1 MEILINC
8 LKGLGL
14 AALHNFWL
22 AEVYK
27 IMNKSR
33 RENYVMMQSM
43 VFISV
48 ILAGAMMVIGNNLA
62 VAFGLVGAVSIVRF
76 RMNVGSIMDMSFI
89 FLSIVIGMACGLG
102 FYFIATVI
110 AVFTGVLM
118 ICIHFSS
125 FGKKFFQNSVE
136 LEITISFPR
145 STLENM
151 PDKDQIMKA
160 ISESGDNEM
169 NFLEYKSKSDM
180 IEVVFRSVWQDIT
193 HVQKLEK
200 ILDAV
205 SFILGEADEGGDGE
219 GRGLLRRLAGR
230 DVCRRLGQRVKLDAH
245 PMLGGFQLH
254 RSLGRRR
261 AQQYGKQYPEQ
272 NLNFHHHTSPLPRV
286 KS

>member
-1 MEILINC
+1 MEVETFPTAVLINC

-27 IMNKSR
+27 IMNKSKQ
-33 RENYVMMQSM
+33 NNHLTMQSM

-110 AVFTGVLM
+110 AMFIGILM
-118 ICIHFSS
+118 LCIHFSS
-125 FGKKFFQNSVE
+125 FGKKFFRNSIE
-136 LEITISFPR
+136 LEITIEFPR
-145 STLENM
+145 ALLENM
-151 PDKDQIMKA
+151 SDRDEIMRS
-160 ISESGDNEM
+160 ISESDDQEM
-169 NFLEYKSKSDM
+169 TFLEYKSKADSVEVCFRAVWKDM
-180 IEVVFRSVWQDIT
+180 T

-200 ILDAV
+200 ILKDK
-205 SFILGEADEGGDGE
+205 FPGEAISIKAV
-219 GRGLLRRLAGR
+219 RI
-230 DVCRRLGQRVKLDAH
+230 
-245 PMLGGFQLH
+245 
-254 RSLGRRR
+254 
-261 AQQYGKQYPEQ
+261 
-272 NLNFHHHTSPLPRV
+272 
-286 KS
+286 

>member
-1 MEILINC
+1 MEVLINC

-160 ISESGDNEM
+160 ISET
-169 NFLEYKSKSDM
+169 FLCPAQNIGRHIDKRGVNKRINLIM
-180 IEVVFRSVWQDIT
+180 CHGVFIVELLSISVNRFT
-193 HVQKLEK
+193 
-200 ILDAV
+200 AST
-205 SFILGEADEGGDGE
+205 SF
-219 GRGLLRRLAGR
+219 
-230 DVCRRLGQRVKLDAH
+230 
-245 PMLGGFQLH
+245 
-254 RSLGRRR
+254 
-261 AQQYGKQYPEQ
+261 
-272 NLNFHHHTSPLPRV
+272 
-286 KS
+286 

>member
-1 MEILINC
+1 MEVLINC

-102 FYFIATVI
+102 FYFIANVI

-151 PDKDQIMKA
+151 LDKDQIMRA

-180 IEVVFRSVWQDIT
+180 IEVVFRSVWQDIIT
-193 HVQKLEK
+193 RK
-200 ILDAV
+200 IPTTLV
-205 SFILGEADEGGDGE
+205 TADT
-219 GRGLLRRLAGR
+219 
-230 DVCRRLGQRVKLDAH
+230 
-245 PMLGGFQLH
+245 
-254 RSLGRRR
+254 
-261 AQQYGKQYPEQ
+261 
-272 NLNFHHHTSPLPRV
+272 TSTTIPT
-286 KS
+286 

>member
-1 MEILINC
+1 MEVLINC

-27 IMNKSR
+27 IMNKSKQ
-33 RENYVMMQSM
+33 NNHLMMQSM

-102 FYFIATVI
+102 FYFIATII

-118 ICIHFSS
+118 LCIHFSS
-125 FGKKFFQNSVE
+125 FGKKYFKNSIE
-136 LEITISFPR
+136 LEITIEFPR
-145 STLENM
+145 ALLENM
-151 PDKDQIMKA
+151 SDRDEIMRS
-160 ISESGDNEM
+160 ISESDDQEM
-169 NFLEYKSKSDM
+169 TFLEYKSKADS
-180 IEVVFRSVWQDIT
+180 IEVCFRAVWKDMT

-200 ILDAV
+200 ILKEK
-205 SFILGEADEGGDGE
+205 FPGEAISIKAV
-219 GRGLLRRLAGR
+219 RI
-230 DVCRRLGQRVKLDAH
+230 
-245 PMLGGFQLH
+245 
-254 RSLGRRR
+254 
-261 AQQYGKQYPEQ
+261 
-272 NLNFHHHTSPLPRV
+272 
-286 KS
+286 

>member
-1 MEILINC
+1 MEVETFPTVVFLNC

-22 AEVYK
+22 AEIYK
-27 IMNKSR
+27 IMNKSKR
-33 RENYVMMQSM
+33 DNYVMMQSM

-125 FGKKFFQNSVE
+125 FGKKYFKDSME
-136 LEITISFPR
+136 LEITIDFPR
-145 STLENM
+145 AILEKM
-151 PDKDQIMKA
+151 PDKDELMRT
-160 ISESGDNEM
+160 ISGSGNQEM
-169 NFLEYKSKSDM
+169 TFLEYKSKADS
-180 IEVVFRSVWQDIT
+180 IEVCFRAVWKDMT

-200 ILDAV
+200 TLKEK
-205 SFILGEADEGGDGE
+205 FPGEAISIKAV
-219 GRGLLRRLAGR
+219 RI
-230 DVCRRLGQRVKLDAH
+230 
-245 PMLGGFQLH
+245 
-254 RSLGRRR
+254 
-261 AQQYGKQYPEQ
+261 
-272 NLNFHHHTSPLPRV
+272 
-286 KS
+286 

>member
-1 MEILINC
+1 MEVLINC

-102 FYFIATVI
+102 FYFIATII

-118 ICIHFSS
+118 LCIHFSS
-125 FGKKFFQNSVE
+125 FGKKFFRNSIE
-136 LEITISFPR
+136 LEITIEFPR
-145 STLENM
+145 TLLENM
-151 PDKDQIMKA
+151 SDRDEIMRS
-160 ISESGDNEM
+160 ISESDDQEM
-169 NFLEYKSKSDM
+169 TFLEYKSKADSVEVCFRAVWKDM
-180 IEVVFRSVWQDIT
+180 T

-200 ILDAV
+200 ILKEK
-205 SFILGEADEGGDGE
+205 FPGEAISIKAV
-219 GRGLLRRLAGR
+219 RI
-230 DVCRRLGQRVKLDAH
+230 
-245 PMLGGFQLH
+245 
-254 RSLGRRR
+254 
-261 AQQYGKQYPEQ
+261 
-272 NLNFHHHTSPLPRV
+272 
-286 KS
+286 

>member
-1 MEILINC
+1 MEVETFPTIIFLNC

-14 AALHNFWL
+14 AAFHNFWL

-27 IMNKSR
+27 LMNRSKQN
-33 RENYVMMQSM
+33 NYVMMQSM

-125 FGKKFFQNSVE
+125 FGKKYFKNSME
-136 LEITISFPR
+136 LEITIEFPR
-145 STLENM
+145 TLLESM
-151 PDKDQIMKA
+151 PDKDDIMRS
-160 ISESGDNEM
+160 ISESSDQEM
-169 NFLEYKSKSDM
+169 TFLEYKSKADS
-180 IEVVFRSVWQDIT
+180 IEVCFRAVWKDMT
-193 HVQKLEK
+193 HVQRLEK
-200 ILDAV
+200 ILKEKFPDEQISLKAV
-205 SFILGEADEGGDGE
+205 RI
-219 GRGLLRRLAGR
+219 
-230 DVCRRLGQRVKLDAH
+230 
-245 PMLGGFQLH
+245 
-254 RSLGRRR
+254 
-261 AQQYGKQYPEQ
+261 
-272 NLNFHHHTSPLPRV
+272 
-286 KS
+286 

>member
-1 MEILINC
+1 METLIKC
-8 LKGLGL
+8 LKGLCL
-14 AALHNFWL
+14 AGFHNFWL
-22 AEVYK
+22 AEIYK

-33 RENYVMMQSM
+33 RDNYVMMQSM

-125 FGKKFFQNSVE
+125 FGKKYFKDSME
-136 LEITISFPR
+136 LEITIDFPR
-145 STLENM
+145 AILEKM
-151 PDKDQIMKA
+151 PDKDELMRT
-160 ISESGDNEM
+160 ISGSGNQEM
-169 NFLEYKSKSDM
+169 TFLEYKSKADS
-180 IEVVFRSVWQDIT
+180 IEVCFRAVWKDMT

-200 ILDAV
+200 TLKEK
-205 SFILGEADEGGDGE
+205 FPGEAISIKAV
-219 GRGLLRRLAGR
+219 RI
-230 DVCRRLGQRVKLDAH
+230 
-245 PMLGGFQLH
+245 
-254 RSLGRRR
+254 
-261 AQQYGKQYPEQ
+261 
-272 NLNFHHHTSPLPRV
+272 
-286 KS
+286 